1 MLAATLSDSFLSVP
15 SAPSAVKSTT
25 GNQGPGG
32 TGPYPIPR
40 PPSHPK
46 LPGTRRPSPY
56 PQHQLLRGWRRP
68 VSKPPAP
75 SQPKTSW
82 DETSQPQSTPSITSG
97 FETSRLHTSH
107 ALATQN
113 FLGRDVPA
121 PIQTLDDFG
130 GGDGTSPPGTI
141 QSAATAVHS
150 KRTGWIRAPG
160 RIPNGTKG
168 TVRPANRDSGAFP
181 GMSGRPPG
189 APGNVPR

>member
-82 DETSQPQSTPSITSG
+82 DETSQPPSRPSITSG
-97 FETSRLHTSH
+97 EATGRLHKGQYKAPQRRCTPSGRAGFERREGSPTAQR
-107 ALATQN
+107 ALCALPTGTREP
-113 FLGRDVPA
+113 FPECRDVLPE
-121 PIQTLDDFG
+121 PREI
-130 GGDGTSPPGTI
+130 SPHRGNRREGIEGRERSVPGF
-141 QSAATAVHS
+141 ACL
-150 KRTGWIRAPG
+150 PG
-160 RIPNGTKG
+160 
-168 TVRPANRDSGAFP
+168 
-181 GMSGRPPG
+181 
-189 APGNVPR
+189 